1 MAAVVLIAT
10 AADPDA
16 NTYCTLAEAECYVAG
31 VAYPGKWADA
41 DADQKNRALVTA
53 TRMLDDAMDWFGFPT
68 TYEQR
73 LQHPRIGLVT
83 RTGDEVDDSFVAD
96 AVKDA
101 TSELGVQVLNA
112 NRDADNDAEATG
124 LSSLSAAG
132 VSLSFKST
140 AKSKPIP
147 DSVARALAHLGQ
159 VKGTGFS
166 VPLVRT

>member
-1 MAAVVLIAT
+1 MVLNAV
-10 AADPDA
+10 AADDSA
-16 NTYCTLAEAECYVAG
+16 NAYCTLAEAEAYVAG
-31 VAYPGKWADA
+31 LVYPGKWAAAVA
-41 DADQKNRALVTA
+41 DAKNRAIVQA
-53 TRMLDDAMDWFGFPT
+53 TRMLDDGFDWFGEPT

-73 LQHPRIGLVT
+73 LQHPRVGLVT
-83 RTGDEVDDSFVAD
+83 RTGDVIADDLVAE

-101 TSELGVQVLNA
+101 TSELAVQLFNA
-112 NRDADNDAEATG
+112 NRDGDNDAEAAG

-140 AKSKPIP
+140 ARSKPIP

-159 VKGTGFS
+159 VKGSSFS